1 MTVRVIQRRLLGY
14 DPAVRHVLAKAEK
27 RGEKTL
33 RKKEPVKDASKES
46 EDEDRDEESESE
58 ESSYSLWSTP
68 RTEAEEKHR
77 ALRRIEKCMDK
88 CCVDLRDATSPER
101 QRELREEF
109 KELQIAKKDLRKKGV
124 EKPSTSDYSL
134 RPRNGDNPAEKMC
147 PVVVRGQNLE
157 YEPLQNTDMSDI
169 LEKLPALQEGPHPW
183 ILKLEEIMVGW
194 QPAMGDIKRLLASI
208 FGVPA
213 MEEILQRAG
222 LNRYAG
228 TAVND
233 PELFAAS
240 RARMWRSLRDTF
252 PTNVHL
258 DNIIIE
264 PLGPQE
270 NPRANVSK
278 AHQVWRNV
286 TGNDP
291 DLHQMEQSILRAKIQ
306 TGLPQPV
313 RSKLAE
319 VVGLGSMTKGVYTD
333 HIAHEVELYRKKE
346 NEQREQVQEI
356 LRQLNQIQLGDSKKK
371 EKKQALVMHIQS
383 QPDQASVRQQQEQI
397 QCQTPQLMPVAPLV
411 PYAQPV
417 FSQLQTWSGSKRER
431 NFNPNL
437 QAFSEACNN
446 GGQQGQ
452 YTRDCYWV
460 GESSIRG

>member
-1 MTVRVIQRRLLGY
+1 MGDDSQSDSEEAIGGY

-134 RPRNGDNPAEKMC
+134 RPRKGDNPAEKMC

-169 LEKLPALQEGPHPW
+169 LEKLPTLQEGPHPW

-222 LNRYAG
+222 LNR
-228 TAVND
+228 T
-233 PELFAAS
+233 
-240 RARMWRSLRDTF
+240 T
-252 PTNVHL
+252 
-258 DNIIIE
+258 
-264 PLGPQE
+264 
-270 NPRANVSK
+270 
-278 AHQVWRNV
+278 
-286 TGNDP
+286 
-291 DLHQMEQSILRAKIQ
+291 
-306 TGLPQPV
+306 
-313 RSKLAE
+313 
-319 VVGLGSMTKGVYTD
+319 
-333 HIAHEVELYRKKE
+333 
-346 NEQREQVQEI
+346 
-356 LRQLNQIQLGDSKKK
+356 
-371 EKKQALVMHIQS
+371 
-383 QPDQASVRQQQEQI
+383 
-397 QCQTPQLMPVAPLV
+397 
-411 PYAQPV
+411 
-417 FSQLQTWSGSKRER
+417 
-431 NFNPNL
+431 
-437 QAFSEACNN
+437 
-446 GGQQGQ
+446 
-452 YTRDCYWV
+452 
-460 GESSIRG
+460 GESKSKCIKGSSGLEKCNRK